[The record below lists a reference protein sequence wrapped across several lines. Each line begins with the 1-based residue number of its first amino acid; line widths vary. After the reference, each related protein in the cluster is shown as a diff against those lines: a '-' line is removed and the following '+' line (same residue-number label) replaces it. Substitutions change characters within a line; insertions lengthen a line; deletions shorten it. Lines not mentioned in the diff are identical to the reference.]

1 MNEIAALDAGE
12 QIRSDSSKILDAILP
27 VALGEGMP
35 LRRFTLDE
43 YHHLIDIGFFKENER
58 VELVEGILVDMSPNN
73 PPHIRTVN
81 RLRRTFSLLDARV
94 DIEVRAQ
101 GPVTIPEQ
109 VTEPEPDLVISAEA
123 GLELDE
129 RHPYPSEILL
139 LMEVSDSSLTY
150 DRSLKRA
157 IYAKA
162 GIAEYWIWNL
172 VDGLLEVYRDPQ
184 TPISGE
190 AAFQTK
196 LTYHRGESVAPLAFP
211 DLEVA
216 VDDIL
221 PPAGSAA

>member
-1 MNEIAALDAGE
+1 MSTVAAPDTGV
-12 QIRSDSSKILDAILP
+12 QIGVEKSKKLEAFLP
-27 VALGEGMP
+27 VTLAEGMP

-43 YHHLIDIGFFKENER
+43 YHSLIEIGFFNESER

-81 RLRRTFSLLDARV
+81 RLRRTFSFLDARV

-101 GPVTIPEQ
+101 GPVTIPELM
-109 VTEPEPDLVISAEA
+109 TEPEPDLVISTET
-123 GLELDE
+123 GFELDE

-139 LMEVSDSSLTY
+139 LMEVSDSSLNY
-150 DRSLKRA
+150 DRTLKRA
-157 IYAKA
+157 IYAQA
-162 GIAEYWIWNL
+162 GIVEYWIWNL
-172 VDGLLEVYRDPQ
+172 VDGLLEVYRDPR
-184 TPISGE
+184 TPASGE

-196 LTYHRGESVAPLAFP
+196 LTFHRGESVAPLAFP

-221 PPAGSAA
+221 PPAARTT